1 MHMGAENMAKK
12 AAKRK
17 NTRKNTGSRKNGGRN
32 RLWII
37 FAGCCIA
44 LALAVAAVFQKP
56 VRRHFSYP
64 MEYEAEVRRACE
76 KYDLDPCLVFA
87 VIRTESFFTPDA
99 VSGAGAQGLMQIMPA
114 VARQFDVVS
123 EEALLDPETN
133 VLLANKVW
141 NRIDSTLDLP
151 AGISEK
157 DRMSLILA
165 CYNGGIGHVN
175 DARRLARVNGEDP
188 NSWEVVLR
196 YLELKSDPAYYQHEV
211 VKCGKFTGYRQTR
224 AFVQDVMNRYNKY
237 CRIAQL

>member
-99 VSGAGAQGLMQIMPA
+99 VSGAGAQGLMQIMPETGEWIA
-114 VARQFDVVS
+114 WRQGKEYDESRIFEPDYNTDLGCW
-123 EEALLDPETN
+123 LLSF
-133 VLLANKVW
+133 LL
-141 NRIDSTLDLP
+141 
-151 AGISEK
+151 EK
-157 DRMSLILA
+157 
-165 CYNGGIGHVN
+165 YNGDVELAAAAYNAGHSAVN
-175 DARRLARVNGEDP
+175 RWLDDPKYYDGKNLTIPYEETENYVKKVKDAYEKYQF
-188 NSWEVVLR
+188 LR
-196 YLELKSDPAYYQHEV
+196 ESEHEA
-211 VKCGKFTGYRQTR
+211 GRE
-224 AFVQDVMNRYNKY
+224 
-237 CRIAQL
+237 

>member
-1 MHMGAENMAKK
+1 MHSRPARPKTLPQKQKCIWERRIGKK
-12 AAKRK
+12 SCKRK

-99 VSGAGAQGLMQIMPA
+99 VSGAGAQG
-114 VARQFDVVS
+114 
-123 EEALLDPETN
+123 
-133 VLLANKVW
+133 
-141 NRIDSTLDLP
+141 
-151 AGISEK
+151 
-157 DRMSLILA
+157 
-165 CYNGGIGHVN
+165 
-175 DARRLARVNGEDP
+175 
-188 NSWEVVLR
+188 
-196 YLELKSDPAYYQHEV
+196 
-211 VKCGKFTGYRQTR
+211 
-224 AFVQDVMNRYNKY
+224 
-237 CRIAQL
+237 

>member
-1 MHMGAENMAKK
+1 MGAENMAKK

-17 NTRKNTGSRKNGGRN
+17 NTRKNTCSRKNGGRN

-99 VSGAGAQGLMQIMPA
+99 VSGAGAQGLMQIMPETGEWIA
-114 VARQFDVVS
+114 WRQGKSMTKAASSPNQYCNPV
-123 EEALLDPETN
+123 
-133 VLLANKVW
+133 
-141 NRIDSTLDLP
+141 RIFCFRHTLSP
-151 AGISEK
+151 AAMRSI
-157 DRMSLILA
+157 R
-165 CYNGGIGHVN
+165 
-175 DARRLARVNGEDP
+175 P
-188 NSWEVVLR
+188 
-196 YLELKSDPAYYQHEV
+196 
-211 VKCGKFTGYRQTR
+211 FR
-224 AFVQDVMNRYNKY
+224 A
-237 CRIAQL
+237 

>member
-1 MHMGAENMAKK
+1 MR
-12 AAKRK
+12 RK
-17 NTRKNTGSRKNGGRN
+17 TQTKDKIIIAVVLACFSATYFCSWKDDVLRKFVYPLQYDYMVRQYSYEDGVSP
-32 RLWII
+32 
-37 FAGCCIA
+37 A
-44 LALAVAAVFQKP
+44 LVAAVILVESKFNEDA
-56 VRRHFSYP
+56 FSH
-64 MEYEAEVRRACE
+64 R
-76 KYDLDPCLVFA
+76 
-87 VIRTESFFTPDA
+87 
-99 VSGAGAQGLMQIMPA
+99 GASGLMQIMPA
-114 VARQFDVVS
+114 VARQFGVAS

-196 YLELKSDPAYYQHEV
+196 YLELKADPAYYQHEV

-237 CRIAQL
+237 CRITQL

>member
-37 FAGCCIA
+37 FAGCCI
-44 LALAVAAVFQKP
+44 ALAVAAVFQKP

-99 VSGAGAQGLMQIMPA
+99 VSGAGAQGLMQIIPRYSA
-114 VARQFDVVS
+114 SRAR
-123 EEALLDPETN
+123 N
-133 VLLANKVW
+133 G
-141 NRIDSTLDLP
+141 RM
-151 AGISEK
+151 
-157 DRMSLILA
+157 DRMA
-165 CYNGGIGHVN
+165 AGE
-175 DARRLARVNGEDP
+175 RV
-188 NSWEVVLR
+188 
-196 YLELKSDPAYYQHEV
+196 
-211 VKCGKFTGYRQTR
+211 
-224 AFVQDVMNRYNKY
+224 
-237 CRIAQL
+237 

>member
-32 RLWII
+32 GLWII

-87 VIRTESFFTPDA
+87 VIRTESF
-99 VSGAGAQGLMQIMPA
+99 LLRMP
-114 VARQFDVVS
+114 
-123 EEALLDPETN
+123 
-133 VLLANKVW
+133 
-141 NRIDSTLDLP
+141 
-151 AGISEK
+151 
-157 DRMSLILA
+157 
-165 CYNGGIGHVN
+165 Y
-175 DARRLARVNGEDP
+175 RV
-188 NSWEVVLR
+188 
-196 YLELKSDPAYYQHEV
+196 
-211 VKCGKFTGYRQTR
+211 R
-224 AFVQDVMNRYNKY
+224 AHRD
-237 CRIAQL
+237 